1 MSNNWTPLSLIQW
14 TAGFFEKKGIP
25 NPRLDAELLLAHV
38 LKCKRIDLYM
48 QFEKIVSE
56 QDRATYKS
64 LIERRATREPL
75 QYIMGETE
83 FWGLTIKVTP
93 DVLIPRSE
101 TELLVEHVLNCV
113 KERRGSFDDSPRSPD
128 SQQPLKNNQDQG
140 VSGEEY
146 ILSPIQDEYLALP
159 VRVELTAGNDL
170 AALEQDQLPVSAK
183 DPLLSLTILEIGTG
197 SGCISIALAKNLP
210 QAHIIAT
217 DISPKALEVAR
228 KNIRHH
234 ALDTRIQLVESN
246 LAPWEDFQ
254 KKNLQFDLIV
264 SNPPYIPAAEI
275 PTIQP
280 EVSQHEPHLALSGGE
295 SGLDIIEKIHE
306 HVIPFLKPQAFL
318 MMEIGEGQAK
328 VLKEKY
334 ENHPTLPYLE
344 SIKDYQGIERIV
356 CFKKS

>member
-128 SQQPLKNNQDQG
+128 SQQPLENNQDE
-140 VSGEEY
+140 S
-146 ILSPIQDEYLALP
+146 
-159 VRVELTAGNDL
+159 AGNDL
-170 AALEQDQLPVSAK
+170 AALEQDQLPVPAK

-217 DISPKALEVAR
+217 DISPKALEIAR
-228 KNIRHH
+228 KNIQHH
-234 ALDTRIQLVESN
+234 ALDTRIQLIESN

-275 PTIQP
+275 PTLQP

-306 HVIPFLKPQAFL
+306 HTIPFLKPQAFL

-328 VLKEKY
+328 GLKEKY
-334 ENHPTLPYLE
+334 ENHSTLPYIE
-344 SIKDYQGIERIV
+344 SFKDYQGIERIV